1 MLNPFRALGLTLRD
15 LFDEFMLLI
24 GCNLIWVVMCGPLW
38 VLAFY
43 AALDGMNGFAVLVA
57 LLGVLPAGP
66 ATMGLVGIA
75 QRITEGRAS
84 KLSDFFAAMRRYA
97 RAGWLFAGAW
107 MGGLLL
113 VLLNLGYYNTVGGWL
128 GVLMSGL
135 WLYGLIFWLSLLIYA
150 PALIVLQEVPT
161 LRLVARNSVL
171 MVAGRPIFTLVNLA
185 LMGLLIFVSLAL
197 VVPMFVLTI
206 SLLSLWGM
214 HATNEL
220 IADARRRRE
229 QSEAADNAP
238 QPAEDRGR
246 KGQVRPK

>member
-1 MLNPFRALGLTLRD
+1 MLNPFRAAGLALRD

-43 AALDGMNGFAVLVA
+43 ALLDGMNGFAALVA

-66 ATMGLVGIA
+66 ATMGLVGLAHRIA
-75 QRITEGRAS
+75 EGRAS
-84 KLSDFFAAMRRYA
+84 KLSDFFAAMRSYA
-97 RAGWLFAGAW
+97 RPGWLLGAVW

-113 VLLNLGYYNTVGGWL
+113 VLLNLGYYSAISGWL

-150 PALIVLQEVPT
+150 PALIVLQETPT
-161 LRLVARNSVL
+161 LRLVARNSIL
-171 MVAGRPIFTLVNLA
+171 MAAGRPVFTLVNLA
-185 LMGLLIFVSLAL
+185 LIGLLLFVSLAL
-197 VVPMFVLTI
+197 VVPTLLLTI

-214 HATNEL
+214 HATMEL

-229 QSEAADNAP
+229 QDEAAATTA
-238 QPAEDRGR
+238 QPSEERGR